1 MNNLKNIIELND
13 INLSEVN
20 AGAPSGNKRTEQII
34 DFVACAWMLTLLEDN
49 ILTLNDAR
57 DVFNAVADNLTKE
70 EFVNAWK
77 TFKLSS
83 DSNSCNK

>member
-20 AGAPSGNKRTEQII
+20 AGAPSENKRTEQII

-77 TFKLSS
+77 NFKLNP
-83 DSNSCNK
+83 DSNNCNK